1 MLWFASG
8 RASYEN
14 PRRLILRSLQP
25 ARTDEIRSLPIRSE
39 WSRYTTS
46 GVAPDPCVQ
55 WRLRRAC
62 RRLPLCNKMS

>member
-8 RASYEN
+8 RVSYEN

-25 ARTDEIRSLPIRSE
+25 ARTDEISSVPIRPE

-46 GVAPDPCVQ
+46 GVALP
-55 WRLRRAC
+55 RAFNGVYGVHADVC
-62 RRLPLCNKMS
+62 LFVTR